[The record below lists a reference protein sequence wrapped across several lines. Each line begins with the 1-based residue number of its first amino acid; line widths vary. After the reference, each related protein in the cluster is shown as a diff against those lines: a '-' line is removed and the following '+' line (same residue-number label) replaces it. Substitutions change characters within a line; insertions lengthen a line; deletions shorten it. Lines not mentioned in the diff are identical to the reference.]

1 MEIVVAVII
10 LALSVG
16 GAVYWLTV
24 GREQAEISER
34 LDRYC

>member
-10 LALSVG
+10 LALSIG
-16 GAVYWLTV
+16 GAIYWLTA
-24 GREQAEISER
+24 GREQAEIGER